1 MTKQIKSSQTVH
13 ARLCLQNGKLLW
25 L

>member
-13 ARLCLQNGKLLW
+13 ARLCLKNGKLLW